1 MQRMAAGGTGKCWAY
16 LARKGETL
24 MRKIFSVCYIAAMFV
39 LLAAAQ
45 DTPRAATN
53 GEILAKGK
61 VFFVKSGTYF
71 VKKEELEK
79 GLLKNEDLDRLGVQ
93 VTGNE
98 NEADFV
104 LHVKRAAF
112 QNNFPY
118 TVTDRSTGRIIMA
131 GEAHSPVGTV
141 PAKNAADTASKLKQ
155 IYEAKDK

>member
-1 MQRMAAGGTGKCWAY
+1 MPRIAAGGPRNCRAY
-16 LARKGETL
+16 LAGKGEPL
-24 MRKIFSVCYIAAMFV
+24 MRKRFSVCYIAAMFV
-39 LLAAAQ
+39 LRAAAQ
-45 DTPRAATN
+45 DTPRAASN

-79 GLLKNEDLDRLGVQ
+79 GLLKNEHLDRLGGQ

-118 TVTDRSTGRIIMA
+118 TLTD
-131 GEAHSPVGTV
+131 
-141 PAKNAADTASKLKQ
+141 
-155 IYEAKDK
+155 